1 MAHRGQVR
9 RIDKITPFK
18 SGTKL
23 SALCVYF
30 IYIADLIGLEFQP
43 CGQES
48 FNVKSVLVIRISSV
62 LEIGVLGDVVLIRKE
77 WPHTAQLED
86 TLAAIHDCKLILT
99 HQLFSQFL
107 IIERVGGFPPT
118 ALSCV
123 VGVDGFLAQHGSQ
136 LLERG
141 RLLTAQEDGSIHVT
155 DDGIRVV
162 LIDRLELTLRLQH
175 QTSGDLTASDGCHQL
190 FQLRDLPDIGALINE
205 TAHMDWEPA
214 AIHIVGFFAEQVKQ
228 LGITHGNQK
237 VKAVICITH
246 NEKQSSFPVS
256 QSIQLQLVISCDLTQ
271 LCNVEY
277 GTARTARN

>member
-1 MAHRGQVR
+1 MARNGQVR

-99 HQLFSQFL
+99 HQLFATMSSDELKKDKHHQRKISF
-107 IIERVGGFPPT
+107 T
-118 ALSCV
+118 ALV
-123 VGVDGFLAQHGSQ
+123 FLYY
-136 LLERG
+136 
-141 RLLTAQEDGSIHVT
+141 I
-155 DDGIRVV
+155 
-162 LIDRLELTLRLQH
+162 
-175 QTSGDLTASDGCHQL
+175 
-190 FQLRDLPDIGALINE
+190 
-205 TAHMDWEPA
+205 
-214 AIHIVGFFAEQVKQ
+214 IV
-228 LGITHGNQK
+228 I
-237 VKAVICITH
+237 KAPT
-246 NEKQSSFPVS
+246 
-256 QSIQLQLVISCDLTQ
+256 
-271 LCNVEY
+271 
-277 GTARTARN
+277 